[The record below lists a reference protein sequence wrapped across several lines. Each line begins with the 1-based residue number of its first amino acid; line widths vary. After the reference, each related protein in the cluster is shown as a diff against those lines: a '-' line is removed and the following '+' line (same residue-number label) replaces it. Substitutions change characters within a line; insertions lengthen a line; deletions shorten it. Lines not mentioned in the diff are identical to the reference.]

1 MAGRPD
7 NRPPGLKSAEVAVG
21 VRNYLIEG
29 LSGAGKTT
37 VAEEL
42 ERRNRHVVHGDRDL
56 AYHGDPDTGEPW
68 ADPADAHGSDAVR
81 QRHQCWIWNVDK
93 VRSLVADRSR
103 PETFFC
109 GGSRNHGRYI
119 DLFDRIF
126 VLDVDLGTLKRRV
139 AGRTEDEFG
148 GKPAEWAML
157 ASLHATREDI
167 PKGATIVDGA
177 QPVARV
183 VDEILSHCGGVEKLT
198 RP

>member
-1 MAGRPD
+1 M
-7 NRPPGLKSAEVAVG
+7 G

-29 LSGAGKTT
+29 LSGAGKTA

-42 ERRNRHVVHGDRDL
+42 ERRNRHVVHGDRAL

-68 ADPADAHGSDAVR
+68 AVPADAQGDDAAR
-81 QRHQCWIWNVDK
+81 QRHQRWIWNVDK

-126 VLDVDLGTLKRRV
+126 VLDVDLDTLKRRV
-139 AGRTEDEFG
+139 AGRAEDEFG
-148 GKPAEWAML
+148 LKPAEWAL
-157 ASLHATREDI
+157 LVSLHATREDL
-167 PKGATIVDGA
+167 PKEATIVDGA
-177 QPVARV
+177 QPVASV
-183 VDEILSHCGGVEKLT
+183 VDEILAHCGASK
-198 RP
+198 R